1 MRSNH
6 RVASRDK
13 PTDSLNTHDP
23 STSNRGT
30 GAIPQEII
38 DSIIDL
44 LESTKTLQACS
55 LASRAFYP
63 RTRVRLFRHISLC
76 PPRNQ
81 SPDILEAH
89 FLPILMS
96 APHLAPCVKTVF
108 ISTLMFTSPSG
119 KQILPLL
126 SHLETIVISNLS
138 NSPWKDLA
146 VDVCSNIPAKR
157 VMLSDVQFK
166 GPEQL
171 YSLLGHFP
179 LTKDLTLRAVSFQNP
194 LDPSN
199 SSSVLDLEKLALA
212 DGPMPHFLSSFCNI
226 HNLRVCPALRE
237 LRVSVLWFEDYF
249 YTLYI
254 SHACPTLRVL
264 HVISPQDMI
273 FWKPVPALGLSYI
286 EELRFG
292 ICVEASP
299 RRSDVRAMQ
308 WWIDS
313 FADVE
318 DVAPLRKVTLEI
330 RGNIVHGSDEEDLW
344 SELDRAATRPQFSSL
359 QTFTVIFHC
368 SEDIDDWHACKMKD
382 LIWTKCTEM
391 RNRKVLKVMGCQLEL
406 SMEDLREYERG

>member
-1 MRSNH
+1 MNPNY
-6 RVASRDK
+6 RVASAQK
-13 PTDSLNTHDP
+13 PTDSLKAHDL
-23 STSNRGT
+23 SALKHGTSI
-30 GAIPQEII
+30 IPQEII

-44 LESTKTLQACS
+44 LEGAKTLQACS

-63 RTRVRLFRHISLC
+63 RTRIHLFRQISLL

-81 SPDILEAH
+81 SPDVLEAR

-108 ISTLMFTSPSG
+108 VSTLTFTSPSG
-119 KQILPLL
+119 QQILPLL

-138 NSPWKDLA
+138 NFPWKDFA
-146 VDVCSNIPAKR
+146 VDICSNIPAKR
-157 VMLSDVQFK
+157 VKLSNVEFK

-171 YSLLGHFP
+171 YALLGHFP
-179 LTKDLTLRAVSFQNP
+179 LAKDLTLRAVSFQNP

-199 SSSVLDLEKLALA
+199 SSSVLDLEKLTLA
-212 DGPMPHFLSSFCNI
+212 DGPMPHFLSSFYDI
-226 HNLRVCPALRE
+226 DNLRVCPSLRE
-237 LRVSVLWFEDYF
+237 LRISVLWFEDYLDI
-249 YTLYI
+249 LYI

-264 HVISPQDMI
+264 HVISLQDMI
-273 FWKPVPALGLSYI
+273 FWKPIPPLGLSYI

-292 ICVEASP
+292 ICVQASP
-299 RRSDVRAMQ
+299 RWSDVRAIQ
-308 WWIDS
+308 WWVDS

-330 RGNIVHGSDEEDLW
+330 RGNIVHGSDKEDLW

-359 QTFTVIFHC
+359 QTFTIIFHC
-368 SEDIDDWHACKMKD
+368 SEDDWHACRMKD

-391 RNRKVLKVMGCQLEL
+391 RNRKVLKVMGCRLEL
-406 SMEDLREYERG
+406 SMEDLHEYERG